1 MKNWIVL
8 LIAVFMV
15 NACFLT
21 VDASERK
28 KKTAKKEET
37 VVKPPV
43 KKLSKYERLFKG
55 KSHEMAKG
63 GFMTLHKVDGKLY
76 FEMPLA
82 VMGRDMLLASTT
94 TQTSDN
100 SVSTN
105 GYKVKDPMHICFTL
119 ADSMVHMRKV
129 NSYVSYYKNNDRLQR
144 VIDQNFVN
152 PIIEGY
158 KVLAYNPDSTAVVF
172 EMTALFTGGDAAV
185 TPMVDEAFPLA
196 FRNSI
201 NKSLSAIDCIKAF
214 EDNVSI
220 KSSLSYNVS
229 AKYLN
234 TILYE
239 NRPVSIKATRTL
251 LLLPEDRMRPR
262 ISDSRIGIFLTNKQY
277 IANEADQLQRY
288 SLAHRWR
295 LEPKDMEAYKR
306 GELVEP
312 VKPIVFYLDN
322 LFPEEWKQP
331 IRTGVMRWNKAF
343 EKIGFKNVVQVLDFP
358 TNDPN
363 FDPDNLKY
371 SCIRYVPSSTQNAMG
386 PSWVDPMTGEI
397 LNASILVYN
406 DIVKML
412 NYWRFVQTAQIDPR
426 VRSKKLPKDVLEE
439 TMAYV
444 LAHEMGHCLGLMH
457 NMAASAAYPVDSLRS
472 ASFTQKYGTTPSI
485 MDYARFNYVAQP
497 GDKGVKLTPPD
508 LGRYDEYAIRWLDTP
523 VPEAG
528 TIFDEAKILESWVD
542 EKAGDPLYRYG
553 KQQMSSR
560 YDPSALEEDL
570 GDDPIKAGDYG
581 IKNLKYILKNL
592 NNWIQDDESAE
603 HRQELYNQIVKQYG
617 RYLQNVVYCIGG
629 IYLTEAKDGS
639 ADKRFR
645 SVPREKQKAAMK
657 WVMKQLQDNDWLDNR
672 EVCSKFKLNTK
683 ASSELNASVAGIL
696 TKIYMNVTLSSYL
709 AEKNPYTLREFFDD
723 FYTGAWDAA
732 IRNRKLTHGDK
743 IMQKALLDMMSRS
756 VASIGGN
763 KLGLVSAANISA
775 EVAYAPTIEEIC
787 LYGLDESGMI
797 DKYARDL
804 KEVEQRE
811 GKAYLVELMK
821 QTSFGYGYGWQNW
834 VRSTA
839 IDESAIYY
847 YETATKI
854 ASLLQRRV
862 ASANATD
869 KPHYEAMLF
878 AVQQILGKK

>member
-1 MKNWIVL
+1 
-8 LIAVFMV
+8 
-15 NACFLT
+15 
-21 VDASERK
+21 
-28 KKTAKKEET
+28 
-37 VVKPPV
+37 
-43 KKLSKYERLFKG
+43 
-55 KSHEMAKG
+55 
-63 GFMTLHKVDGKLY
+63 
-76 FEMPLA
+76 
-82 VMGRDMLLASTT
+82 
-94 TQTSDN
+94 
-100 SVSTN
+100 
-105 GYKVKDPMHICFTL
+105 
-119 ADSMVHMRKV
+119 
-129 NSYVSYYKNNDRLQR
+129 
-144 VIDQNFVN
+144 
-152 PIIEGY
+152 
-158 KVLAYNPDSTAVVF
+158 
-172 EMTALFTGGDAAV
+172 
-185 TPMVDEAFPLA
+185 
-196 FRNSI
+196 
-201 NKSLSAIDCIKAF
+201 
-214 EDNVSI
+214 
-220 KSSLSYNVS
+220 
-229 AKYLN
+229 
-234 TILYE
+234 
-239 NRPVSIKATRTL
+239 
-251 LLLPEDRMRPR
+251 
-262 ISDSRIGIFLTNKQY
+262 
-277 IANEADQLQRY
+277 
-288 SLAHRWR
+288 
-295 LEPKDMEAYKR
+295 
-306 GELVEP
+306 
-312 VKPIVFYLDN
+312 
-322 LFPEEWKQP
+322 
-331 IRTGVMRWNKAF
+331 MRWNKAF

-426 VRSKKLPKDVLEE
+426 VRNKKLPKDVLEE
-439 TMAYV
+439 SMAYV

-508 LGRYDEYAIRWLDTP
+508 LGIYDEYAIRWLYTP
-523 VPEAG
+523 VPDAG

-542 EKAGDPLYRYG
+542 EKAGDPLFRYG

-639 ADKRFR
+639 VDKRFR

-743 IMQKALLDMMSRS
+743 IMQKALLDMMARS
-756 VASIGGN
+756 VSSIGGN
-763 KLGLVSAANISA
+763 KLGLVSTANISA

-839 IDESAIYY
+839 IDESATYY

-862 ASANATD
+862 ASANAAD

-878 AVQQILGKK
+878 AVQQMLGRK

>member
-129 NSYVSYYKNNDRLQR
+129 NSYVSYDKNNDRLQR

-444 LAHEMGHCLGLMH
+444 LAHEMGHYLGLLH
-457 NMAASAAYPVDSLRS
+457 PFVDGKGN
-472 ASFTQKYGTTPSI
+472 FGDYCDDTPDYCVNGYETFLSELDETFPYSDDNYRKVIQRVALNGRVFIADNI
-485 MDYARFNYVAQP
+485 MDYEFGYLDRFTLEQRKRVRTVLENAWLLPGPKIEVEPRARSGKKA
-497 GDKGVKLTPPD
+497 VKP
-508 LGRYDEYAIRWLDTP
+508 
-523 VPEAG
+523 
-528 TIFDEAKILESWVD
+528 
-542 EKAGDPLYRYG
+542 
-553 KQQMSSR
+553 
-560 YDPSALEEDL
+560 
-570 GDDPIKAGDYG
+570 
-581 IKNLKYILKNL
+581 
-592 NNWIQDDESAE
+592 
-603 HRQELYNQIVKQYG
+603 
-617 RYLQNVVYCIGG
+617 
-629 IYLTEAKDGS
+629 
-639 ADKRFR
+639 
-645 SVPREKQKAAMK
+645 SVPK
-657 WVMKQLQDNDWLDNR
+657 
-672 EVCSKFKLNTK
+672 
-683 ASSELNASVAGIL
+683 
-696 TKIYMNVTLSSYL
+696 
-709 AEKNPYTLREFFDD
+709 P
-723 FYTGAWDAA
+723 
-732 IRNRKLTHGDK
+732 
-743 IMQKALLDMMSRS
+743 
-756 VASIGGN
+756 
-763 KLGLVSAANISA
+763 VS
-775 EVAYAPTIEEIC
+775 
-787 LYGLDESGMI
+787 
-797 DKYARDL
+797 
-804 KEVEQRE
+804 
-811 GKAYLVELMK
+811 
-821 QTSFGYGYGWQNW
+821 
-834 VRSTA
+834 
-839 IDESAIYY
+839 
-847 YETATKI
+847 
-854 ASLLQRRV
+854 
-862 ASANATD
+862 
-869 KPHYEAMLF
+869 
-878 AVQQILGKK
+878 